1 MRLVTRGLG
10 GGQGSGLILHGM
22 TLEVVRIIRGG
33 RSAAKRIYDNLLDEF
48 TIAAKLLEI
57 NGKEL
62 LAPIFNR
69 RKYVIDESIEY
80 TVNVK
85 SVKLD
90 KRKEKGNTHVQAKLL
105 KINRG
110 SNGQN

>member
-1 MRLVTRGLG
+1 MRLITRGLG
-10 GGQGSGLILHGM
+10 GGQASGMILQGM

-33 RSAAKRIYDNLLDEF
+33 RTAAKRIYDNLLDEF

-62 LAPIFNR
+62 LSPIFNR
-69 RKYVIDESIEY
+69 RKYIIDESAEY

-85 SVKLD
+85 NVKVQNIEENKTSVF
-90 KRKEKGNTHVQAKLL
+90 AKLL

-110 SNGQN
+110 SDGKN